1 MITNFESITEPLSTE
16 DLWLSTSIMNGLKLR
31 SKDNPIKGADI
42 VKSINEKYHLDS
54 KFTEVR
60 LRKIV
65 NYIRSNGLLG
75 VVATSNG
82 YHSTNDVKEI
92 EKQVISLRERASS
105 IMNSVFGLEKL
116 KNKLIS

>member
-1 MITNFESITEPLSTE
+1 MITNFESITEMLSTE
-16 DLWLSTSIMNGLKLR
+16 DLWLSTSIINGLKHR

-82 YHSTNDVKEI
+82 YYSTNDVKEI
-92 EKQVISLRERASS
+92 EKQVISLRERASA

-116 KNKLIS
+116 KSKLIS